1 MKRILLTLLAA
12 VLVIGVL
19 VGAGYAGYQ
28 FGFRQGAHI
37 ASNGDALQ
45 PPFVRGPNFDPE
57 ERPAFP
63 LDRGFERRFNR
74 GFQHGGFR
82 IINRGGFGFFSASM
96 FLGHIALW
104 GLILLLVYLLFTRS
118 GWRLTRT
125 EQTVQRTSPNVES
138 MRTVQEEETKNE

>member
-1 MKRILLTLLAA
+1 MKKVLLTLLAA

-19 VGAGYAGYQ
+19 AGAGYAGYQ
-28 FGFRQGAHI
+28 FGFRQGART

-45 PPFVRGPNFDPE
+45 PPFMRGPNFDPE
-57 ERPAFP
+57 ERAAFP
-63 LDRGFERRFNR
+63 LNKGFERRFDR
-74 GFQHGGFR
+74 GFPHGGFR
-82 IINRGGFGFFSASM
+82 IVNRGGFGFFSPFM

-125 EQTVQRTSPNVES
+125 EQTVQKNSPNVETV
-138 MRTVQEEETKNE
+138 RTVQEEETKNE